1 MAKTGKPDCMS
12 SHTDSRLPAINTFL
26 ASTDWAEATRHP
38 LGQDASTR
46 RYIRLIHADGAT
58 ALLMDAPPIEA
69 APCPPEADEAKRLD
83 MGWNASARLAASRV
97 DAFTA
102 VAEYLRGRGFSAP
115 EVYAEDAEAGLAL
128 IEDFGSGLEFARL
141 IERGDQDEVRL
152 YTAAARAMATLHSEP
167 APAKL
172 RDWPILDYDALAL
185 RVNADIFPEWLPQLH
200 TDMQLT
206 DQQLARWEIE
216 RDALI
221 EQALSFPRDF
231 ALRDYHAENLL
242 WLPERAG
249 HARVGLLDF
258 QDAVN
263 GWDGWEMAMLIQDA
277 RRAVSPA
284 ASEAAVGAYLD
295 GTGKSRVSFDTRL
308 AVLGAL
314 NALRI
319 TGLFAR
325 LPVRDKKTRYLDFMP
340 RQQFLLAQNL
350 THPACAG
357 MAALVRETAPFI
369 FEAVP

>member
-1 MAKTGKPDCMS
+1 MS
-12 SHTDSRLPAINTFL
+12 SHSDSRLPAINAFL
-26 ASTDWAEATRHP
+26 ASTDWAAATRHP

-46 RYIRLIHADGAT
+46 RYIRLTRTDGAT

-69 APCPPEADEAKRLD
+69 DPCPPDADEARRLA

-102 VAEYLRGRGFSAP
+102 VAEYLRSRGFSAP
-115 EVYAEDAEAGLAL
+115 EVYAENAEAGFAL
-128 IEDFGSGLEFARL
+128 IEDFGTGLEFARL
-141 IERGDQDEVRL
+141 IARGEQDEVTL
-152 YTAAARAMATLHSEP
+152 YTAAAGAMAALHSEP
-167 APAKL
+167 APARL

-185 RVNADIFPEWLPQLH
+185 RINADIFPEWLPQLH
-200 TDMQLT
+200 TEMQLT
-206 DQQLARWEIE
+206 DRHLTRWETE

-231 ALRDYHAENLL
+231 GLRDYHAENLL
-242 WLPERAG
+242 WLPDRVG

-277 RRAVSPA
+277 RRTVSIE
-284 ASEAAVGAYLD
+284 ASEAAVRAYLE
-295 GTGKSRVSFDTRL
+295 GTGKTRADFDTRL
-308 AVLGAL
+308 AVLGTL

-325 LPVRDKKTRYLDFMP
+325 LTVRDKKPRYLDFMP
-340 RQQFLLAQNL
+340 RQQFLLARNL
-350 THPACAG
+350 AHPACAG
-357 MAALVRETAPFI
+357 MAVLVRETAPFI
-369 FEAVP
+369 FEATS